1 MKKIKICFGILSII
15 MIWIVGGCSKQK
27 IVYEDTYILG
37 QDFQYMYYDEARFG
51 VYTVEAEGGYYKL
64 LNSMIYYIE
73 KNTMSVVPL
82 CSKPNCL
89 HDKDTKK
96 KRMECNAYID
106 STEGFL
112 GYYGNHLYA
121 LCEEFD
127 ENERR
132 YYYVIYRITMDGVT
146 KDKVY
151 TIKEE
156 DELSISQWMVHRG
169 YLYYAANQKGEDK
182 KRHTTIWRVNLEK
195 PSELEE
201 VCAMTKIYNSNVQYL
216 GAYGNYVY
224 FYNDGFNKDITSD
237 LTDNWVNTWENVW
250 YCYNIVTGEVKEL
263 FQEQKENGT
272 MVKMVQYI
280 TFWQNK
286 LLIDYFPLSELDG
299 KKADNKEEHLLWQ
312 CDLNGENYEKLMVVG
327 DVHDKVCASENYIY
341 VYNFWRKTL
350 DSGEEKP
357 KITVYDK
364 EMKLVDEMEIE
375 VNYTTDLSPGDN
387 KYSFFDQVDH
397 EEDVVRIG
405 YIDKSDLGNYM
416 GKKIDIHLLYE
427 AKFADESNTNTE
439 DD

>member
-1 MKKIKICFGILSII
+1 MIC
-15 MIWIVGGCSKQK
+15 IVGGCNKQK
-27 IVYEDTYILG
+27 IVYEDRYILG

-51 VYTVEAEGGYYKL
+51 IYTIETEEGYYKL

-73 KNTMSVVPL
+73 KDTMSVVPL

-96 KRMECNAYID
+96 KRKECNAYID
-106 STEGFL
+106 SDFTGGFL

-127 ENERR
+127 EDERT
-132 YYYVIYRITMDGVT
+132 YYYAIYQITMDGVT
-146 KDKVY
+146 KNKVY

-169 YLYYAANQKGEDK
+169 YFYYAADQKGEDEK
-182 KRHTTIWRVNLEK
+182 HHITIWRINLEK
-195 PSELEE
+195 PSNSEE
-201 VCAMTKIYNSNVQYL
+201 VCAMTKIYNGNVQYL

-224 FYNDGFNKDITSD
+224 FYNDGFNKDLTSY
-237 LTDNWVNTWENVW
+237 LTDDWLNIYENVW

-272 MVKMVQYI
+272 MVKIVQDI
-280 TFWQNK
+280 NFWQDK
-286 LLIDYFPLSELDG
+286 LIIEYFPMSALDG
-299 KKADNKEEHLLWQ
+299 KKTNNKEDCQVWQ
-312 CDLNGENYEKLMVVG
+312 CDLNGENCKKLMVVG
-327 DVHDKVCASENYIY
+327 DVYDKVCAGENYIY

-375 VNYTTDLSPGDN
+375 VNYTTDLTPGND
-387 KYSFFDQVDH
+387 KYSFFDQVD
-397 EEDVVRIG
+397 EEESVVRIG
-405 YIDKSDLGNYM
+405 YIDKSDLGDYK

-427 AKFADESNTNTE
+427 AKFVDESNTNTE
-439 DD
+439 DDGI